1 MKILTVAEMK
11 AAEARADAAGHSY
24 ADMMERAGR
33 GAAEVLLARF
43 EDAVERP
50 VVILAGSG
58 NNGGDGLVCAHYL
71 ANAGVSVAVYAT
83 RVPDP
88 DDPKVRR
95 LKERGLLVADLE
107 HDADLRV
114 LRRLLGQAGVVV
126 DSLVGTGARLPLSGS
141 PARVLQTL
149 REFLDTVGR
158 RPVVL
163 AVDCPSGVD
172 CDTGACDSLLVPADV
187 TVTFGAFKRGLM
199 AFPANDRLG
208 DLVVTDIGLDPY
220 LPSDAPDRMDA
231 ALAQAALPVRA
242 RDAHKGTFGRA
253 LIIAGSRPYT
263 GAAALAA
270 EAAYRAGAGL
280 VELAPPA
287 GLWPTL
293 SSMIPEAIGL
303 PLPEEAGALA
313 RGAAGVA
320 EESLGRASAVLVGCG
335 LGAARRT
342 GEAVA
347 ELVDALP
354 ARGSL
359 NGRVIV
365 DADGLRHLAT
375 LTDWWAHLP
384 PAAVLTPHPGE
395 FSALTGLTTGD
406 IQADRIGNAQRA
418 ARAWGH
424 VVLLKGAFTVIAAPD
439 GATTLLPFANPA
451 LARAGTGDVLSGLI
465 VGLLAQGLGGYAAA
479 RTAGWLHGR
488 AAELA
493 VHRLGTATS
502 ILARDVVGAVPAALA
517 ELSR

>member
-24 ADMMERAGR
+24 GDMMERAGR
-33 GAAEVLLARF
+33 GAAEVLLARL
-43 EDAVERP
+43 EDVVDRP

-83 RVPDP
+83 RAPNP

-95 LKERGLLVADLE
+95 LKDRGLLIADLE
-107 HDADLRV
+107 HDGDLRV

-126 DSLVGTGARLPLSGS
+126 DALVGTGARLPLGGS
-141 PARVLQTL
+141 PARVLAAL
-149 REFLDTVGR
+149 NERMASSSGHPAIV
-158 RPVVL
+158 

-172 CDTGACDSLLVPADV
+172 CDTGACDPALVSADL
-187 TVTFGAFKRGLM
+187 TVTFGAYKRGLL

-208 DLVVTDIGLDPY
+208 DLVVTDIGLEPY
-220 LPSDAPDRMDA
+220 LPPDVPDRMDA
-231 ALAQAALPVRA
+231 ALAQAALPIRA

-253 LIIAGSRPYT
+253 LVIAGSRPYT

-287 GLWPTL
+287 ALWSTL
-293 SSMIPEAIGL
+293 SGMIPEAIGL
-303 PLPEEAGALA
+303 PLPDVDGALA
-313 RGAAGVA
+313 PGIGSAVR
-320 EESLGRASAVLVGCG
+320 ESLDKASAVLIGCG
-335 LGAARRT
+335 LGGARHT
-342 GEAVA
+342 GAAVA
-347 ELVDALP
+347 ELVDALS
-354 ARGSL
+354 ACDAL
-359 NGRVIV
+359 KGRVIV

-375 LTDWWAHLP
+375 LDNWPAHLP
-384 PAAVLTPHPGE
+384 AGAVLTPHPGE
-395 FSALTGLTTGD
+395 FSALTGLSTRD
-406 IQADRIGNAQRA
+406 IQSDRIGHAQRA
-418 ARAWGH
+418 AREWGH

-439 GATTLLPFANPA
+439 GATTILPFATPA

-465 VGLLAQGLGGYAAA
+465 VGFLAQGLTGYAAA

-493 VHRLGTATS
+493 VHHVGTATS
-502 ILARDVVGAVPAALA
+502 ILARDIIRNVPAALA

>member
-24 ADMMERAGR
+24 SDMMERAGR
-33 GAAEVLLARF
+33 GAAETLLARF
-43 EDAVERP
+43 EDAVDRP

-83 RVPDP
+83 RPPDP
-88 DDPKVRR
+88 DDTKVRR
-95 LKERGLLVADLE
+95 LKERGLLVADME

-114 LRRLLGQAGVVV
+114 LRRLLAQAGVVV
-126 DSLVGTGARLPLSGS
+126 DSLVGTGARLPLGGA
-141 PARVLQTL
+141 PARVLSALNEQLAST
-149 REFLDTVGR
+149 TGR
-158 RPVVL
+158 RAIV

-172 CDTGACDSLLVPADV
+172 CDTGACDPSLVPADV
-187 TVTFGAFKRGLM
+187 TVTFGAYKRGLL

-208 DLVVTDIGLDPY
+208 DLVVADIGLDPH
-220 LPSDAPDRMDA
+220 LSPGAPDLMDA
-231 ALAQAALPVRA
+231 GLAQAALPLRA

-253 LIIAGSRPYT
+253 LVVAGSRPYT

-293 SSMIPEAIGL
+293 SGMIPEAIGL

-313 RGAAGVA
+313 PGVA
-320 EESLGRASAVLVGCG
+320 AAARDSLRRASAVLIGCG
-335 LGAARRT
+335 LGGTHRT
-342 GEAVA
+342 GEAVI
-347 ELVDALP
+347 ELVNSLS
-354 ARGSL
+354 ARDSL
-359 NGRVIV
+359 KGRVIV
-365 DADGLRHLAT
+365 DADGLRHLAAVA
-375 LTDWWAHLP
+375 DWPTRLP
-384 PAAVLTPHPGE
+384 AGAVLTPHPGE
-395 FSALTGLTTGD
+395 FSALTGLTTDD
-406 IQADRIGNAQRA
+406 IQADRIGHAQRA
-418 ARAWGH
+418 AQSWGH

-439 GATTLLPFANPA
+439 GSTTLLPFANPA

-465 VGLLAQGLGGYAAA
+465 VGLLAQGLAGYAAA

-493 VHRLGTATS
+493 VHQLGTTTS
-502 ILARDVVGAVPAALA
+502 ILARDIVSAVRAALA
-517 ELSR
+517 ELKR